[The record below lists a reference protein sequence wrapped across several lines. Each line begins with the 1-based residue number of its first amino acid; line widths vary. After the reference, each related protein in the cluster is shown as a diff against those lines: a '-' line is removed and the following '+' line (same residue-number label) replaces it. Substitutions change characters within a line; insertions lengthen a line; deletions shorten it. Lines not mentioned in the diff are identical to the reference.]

1 MLRGKHRAH
10 IRGRQLRNLN
20 DHNWFTQRSSCMS
33 MMPRHYLC
41 WRRGPLGEGYTVIFG
56 SPFAAVSCITLYAG
70 RHSGGYRRMARVCTC
85 KVSTDTITGKT
96 SLIEGSLFRWGNSC
110 DLSIQSRD
118 QLCPASRGTFVIAR
132 SNRGIVCVPCGT
144 ARIS

>member
-20 DHNWFTQRSSCMS
+20 DHNWFNPVALSCHRDKGLLTLATWTPGCGVHS
-33 MMPRHYLC
+33 HFWFSLRHCLMYYAL
-41 WRRGPLGEGYTVIFG
+41 RR
-56 SPFAAVSCITLYAG
+56 
-70 RHSGGYRRMARVCTC
+70 RHSGGYRQMARVCTC
-85 KVSTDTITGKT
+85 KFSTDTITGKT
-96 SLIEGSLFRWGNSC
+96 SLIEGSLFQRWNSC

-144 ARIS
+144 AWIS

>member
-1 MLRGKHRAH
+1 
-10 IRGRQLRNLN
+10 
-20 DHNWFTQRSSCMS
+20 
-33 MMPRHYLC
+33 
-41 WRRGPLGEGYTVIFG
+41 
-56 SPFAAVSCITLYAG
+56 
-70 RHSGGYRRMARVCTC
+70 MARVCTC

-132 SNRGIVCVPCGT
+132 SNRGIVSVPCGT
-144 ARIS
+144 AWIS